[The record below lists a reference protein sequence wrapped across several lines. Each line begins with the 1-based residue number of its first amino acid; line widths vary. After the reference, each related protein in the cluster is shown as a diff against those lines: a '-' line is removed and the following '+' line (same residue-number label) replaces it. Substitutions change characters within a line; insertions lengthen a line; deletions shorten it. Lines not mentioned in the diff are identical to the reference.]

1 MKNEEQSAAMA
12 IRVRGFHTSDQHE
25 LLRDSMLR
33 WIEDPLRPKTD
44 KGNLRMNP
52 ILVLL
57 VLVALLAGSTFLFF
71 SLVQS

>member
-12 IRVRGFHTSDQHE
+12 IRVRSFHTSDQHE
-25 LLRDSMLR
+25 PLRDSMLR

-44 KGNLRMNP
+44 KGRRRINP
-52 ILVLL
+52 ILILL
-57 VLVALLAGSTFLFF
+57 ALIALLAGSTFLFF

>member
-1 MKNEEQSAAMA
+1 MA
-12 IRVRGFHTSDQHE
+12 IRVRGFHTGDQHE
-25 LLRDSMLR
+25 PLWDSILR

-44 KGNLRMNP
+44 KGSLRMNP

-57 VLVALLAGSTFLFF
+57 ALIALLAGSTFLFF